1 MNDLH
6 SYLMLIKR
14 IHYYTMIVELACVVE
29 NQSIV
34 ESWDRIMDE
43 CEKVVDECKNW
54 MDSVEEDVRMEV
66 LVHNKTRELL
76 TSRLLIMMIYY
87 RCIICC

>member
-43 CEKVVDECKNW
+43 CEKVVNECKNW
-54 MDSVEEDVRMEV
+54 MDSVEDDVRMEV

>member
-1 MNDLH
+1 MSLIPDDPLTYIEMNDLH

-34 ESWDRIMDE
+34 ESWERIMNE
-43 CEKVVDECKNW
+43 CEKVVDECKKW

-66 LVHNKTRELL
+66 LTHSKTRELL
-76 TSRLLIMMIYY
+76 TSS
-87 RCIICC
+87 

>member
-43 CEKVVDECKNW
+43 CEKVVNECKNW
-54 MDSVEEDVRMEV
+54 MDSVKEDVRMEV

>member
-1 MNDLH
+1 MSLIPDDPLAYIEMNDLH

-34 ESWDRIMDE
+34 KSWERIMNE
-43 CEKVVDECKNW
+43 CEKVVDECKKW

-66 LVHNKTRELL
+66 LTHSKTRELL
-76 TSRLLIMMIYY
+76 TSS
-87 RCIICC
+87 

>member
-43 CEKVVDECKNW
+43 CEKVVNECKNW

-66 LVHNKTRELL
+66 LVHNKTR
-76 TSRLLIMMIYY
+76 
-87 RCIICC
+87 

>member
-43 CEKVVDECKNW
+43 CEKVVNECKNW

-66 LVHNKTRELL
+66 LVHNKTRGLL
-76 TSRLLIMMIYY
+76 TSRLLIMMI
-87 RCIICC
+87 

>member
-1 MNDLH
+1 
-6 SYLMLIKR
+6 
-14 IHYYTMIVELACVVE
+14 MIVELACVVE

-43 CEKVVDECKNW
+43 CEKVVNECKNW

-76 TSRLLIMMIYY
+76 TSRLLIMMI
-87 RCIICC
+87 

>member
-1 MNDLH
+1 
-6 SYLMLIKR
+6 
-14 IHYYTMIVELACVVE
+14 MIVELACVVE

-76 TSRLLIMMIYY
+76 TSRILIMMIYY

>member
-1 MNDLH
+1 
-6 SYLMLIKR
+6 MLIKR